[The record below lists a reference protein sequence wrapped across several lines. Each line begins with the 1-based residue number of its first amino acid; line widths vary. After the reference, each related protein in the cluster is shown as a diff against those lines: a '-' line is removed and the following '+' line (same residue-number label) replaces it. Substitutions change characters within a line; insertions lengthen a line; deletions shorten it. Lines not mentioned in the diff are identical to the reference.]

1 MEDQD
6 TQLIPVSEIEVEK
19 TPERLIFQ
27 GVRRIR
33 QVTQGV
39 NRMAAP
45 ILPSSLDRSK
55 ESLTDRGSLAT
66 VDEYAEAIGLPEKV
80 DGEFPAPGG
89 SH

>member
-1 MEDQD
+1 VEDQD
-6 TQLIPVSEIEVEK
+6 PQLIPVSEIEVEK

-55 ESLTDRGSLAT
+55 ERLTDRGSLAI